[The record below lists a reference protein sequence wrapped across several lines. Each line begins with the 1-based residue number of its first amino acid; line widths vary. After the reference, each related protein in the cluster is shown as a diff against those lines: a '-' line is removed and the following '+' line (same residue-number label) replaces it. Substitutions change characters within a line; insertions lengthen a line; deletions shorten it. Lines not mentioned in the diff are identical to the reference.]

1 VSKPKNHR
9 QKSNLPK
16 HEVRVIK
23 NTRRT
28 EVRKNADGSST
39 AVGYFATYGTKSHP
53 MPMGMGTFFVEVIA
67 PGAFDSSL
75 RANPV
80 SCFVDHNPEKC
91 LGRTESGTLRISSDS
106 VGLRFSVDLAK
117 GVSFSDDLAIQLARG
132 DAYENSFAFSID
144 GPEGESWQ
152 EQPDGTYLRTVKK
165 AVLYEGSILTGNP
178 AAYPGTSVNL
188 RNLPSSLRAKLNL
201 RDDSGQCEDG
211 QHYDSDLGE
220 CVDDDDSDSDDDAER
235 SMSYRR
241 CSFRCSQHRDL
252 DAGWDQI
259 AGFADDDDSVRCQ
272 ARCAMRCGS
281 CERCLA
287 MHSNLQEDNLAMDD
301 VRAAHRRLLALR

>member
-1 VSKPKNHR
+1 MSKQRKKPV
-9 QKSNLPK
+9 LPK

-144 GPEGESWQ
+144 GPDGESWQ

-211 QHYDSDLGE
+211 EHYDNDLGE

-241 CSFRCSQHRDL
+241 CSFRCSQHRDI

-259 AGFADDDDSVRCQ
+259 AGFADDDDAVRCSV
-272 ARCAMRCGS
+272 RCAMRCGR
-281 CERCLA
+281 CERCQA
-287 MHSNLQEDNLAMDD
+287 MHTSLQEDGPSEDD
-301 VRAAHRRLLALR
+301 IRAAHRRLLALR